1 MISAL
6 AAELRTFFENGEK
19 YENPL
24 KRLISK
30 ARGVMPSEQWERRN
44 DPLRLDVQA
53 LCASKV
59 ELVVKVSVV
68 FNKRIVLQL
77 LVVVQSD
84 GTR

>member
-1 MISAL
+1 
-6 AAELRTFFENGEK
+6 
-19 YENPL
+19 
-24 KRLISK
+24 
-30 ARGVMPSEQWERRN
+30 MPSEKWERRN